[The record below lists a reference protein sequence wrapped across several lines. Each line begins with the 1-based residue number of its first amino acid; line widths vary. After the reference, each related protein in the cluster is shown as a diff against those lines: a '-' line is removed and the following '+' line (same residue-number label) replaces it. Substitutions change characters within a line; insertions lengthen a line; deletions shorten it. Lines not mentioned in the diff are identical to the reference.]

1 LATPD
6 AGGRSQRREAKWREI
21 CAGLGIPLDGATGI
35 SYAKGSIIGRSPAF
49 SRLMD
54 LGLDGKTAIVT
65 GASRGIGKYIAEALA
80 REGCNLAI
88 CARSEDDLRAAAQ
101 DIEDEGAAVLALPMD
116 VTDDGEPER
125 LVAEAADRFG
135 RIDTYVG
142 NVGGNRRGE
151 FAELSDEDWEDLINL
166 NFMSHVRVSRAAIP
180 HMRKVD
186 GASICYISSIFGREL
201 GGAGLSLYNTTKSA
215 LISVSKVMAQELAP
229 DIRVN
234 SVAPGSIRFP
244 GGSWDQRV
252 NEQPEKMEQFV
263 EENIA
268 IGRFG
273 RATEVADTVTF
284 LCSERASLITGAC
297 LNVDG
302 GQSHSLI

>member
-1 LATPD
+1 
-6 AGGRSQRREAKWREI
+6 
-21 CAGLGIPLDGATGI
+21 
-35 SYAKGSIIGRSPAF
+35 
-49 SRLMD
+49 MD
-54 LGLDGKTAIVT
+54 LGLDGRTAIVT
-65 GASRGIGKYIAEALA
+65 GASRGIGKYIALELALQ
-80 REGCNLAI
+80 GSNVAI
-88 CARSEDDLRAAAQ
+88 CARTESDLDAAAAE
-101 DIEDEGAAVLALPMD
+101 IRDEGAEVLALPMD
-116 VTDDGEPER
+116 VTETGEPER
-125 LVAEAADRFG
+125 LVEETHNRFG
-135 RIDTYVG
+135 RIDIYVG
-142 NVGGNRRGE
+142 NVGGNRRGDFE
-151 FAELSDEDWEDLINL
+151 ELSDEDWEALINL

-180 HMRKVD
+180 HMRDVD
-186 GASICYISSIFGREL
+186 DASICYISSIFGREL

-229 DIRVN
+229 EIRVN

-252 NEQPEKMEQFV
+252 KEQPEKMTEFV

-268 IGRFG
+268 IERFG
-273 RATEVADTVTF
+273 RATEVADTVVF

>member
-1 LATPD
+1 MPVEVL
-6 AGGRSQRREAKWREI
+6 I
-21 CAGLGIPLDGATGI
+21 LYLDSDQLFHDPSCI
-35 SYAKGSIIGRSPAF
+35 
-49 SRLMD
+49 MD
-54 LGLDGKTAIVT
+54 LGLDGRTAIVT
-65 GASRGIGKYIAEALA
+65 GASRGIGKYIALELA
-80 REGCNLAI
+80 RQGSNVAI
-88 CARSEDDLRAAAQ
+88 CARTESDLDAAAAE
-101 DIEDEGAAVLALPMD
+101 IRDEGAEVLALPMD
-116 VTDDGEPER
+116 VTETGEPER
-125 LVAEAADRFG
+125 LVEETHNRFG
-135 RIDTYVG
+135 RIDIYVG
-142 NVGGNRRGE
+142 NAGGNRRGDFE
-151 FAELSDEDWEDLINL
+151 ELSDEDWEALINL

-180 HMRKVD
+180 HMRDVD
-186 GASICYISSIFGREL
+186 DASICYISSIFGREL

-229 DIRVN
+229 EIRVN

-252 NEQPEKMEQFV
+252 KEQPEKMTEFV

-268 IGRFG
+268 IERFG
-273 RATEVADTVTF
+273 RATEVADTVAF

>member
-1 LATPD
+1 
-6 AGGRSQRREAKWREI
+6 
-21 CAGLGIPLDGATGI
+21 
-35 SYAKGSIIGRSPAF
+35 
-49 SRLMD
+49 MD
-54 LGLDGKTAIVT
+54 LGLEDRVAIVT
-65 GASRGIGKYIAEALA
+65 GASRGIGKYIAKALA
-80 REGCNLAI
+80 REGCDVSI
-88 CARSEDDLRAAAQ
+88 CARTQEDLDEAARE
-101 DIEDEGAAVLALPMD
+101 IEKEGAEVLALPMD
-116 VTDDGEPER
+116 VTDDGEPSR
-125 LVAEAADRFG
+125 LVAETVARFD

-142 NVGGNRRGE
+142 NVGGNRRGNFE
-151 FAELSDEDWEDLINL
+151 ELSDEDWEDLINL

-180 HMRKVD
+180 HLRNVE
-186 GASICYISSIFGREL
+186 GGSICYISSIFGREL

-229 DIRVN
+229 EIRVN

-252 NEQPEKMEQFV
+252 QEKPEEMEGFV

-273 RATEVADTVTF
+273 RAEEVADAVTF

-297 LNVDG
+297 INVDG

>member
-1 LATPD
+1 
-6 AGGRSQRREAKWREI
+6 
-21 CAGLGIPLDGATGI
+21 
-35 SYAKGSIIGRSPAF
+35 
-49 SRLMD
+49 MD
-54 LGLDGKTAIVT
+54 LGLDGRTAIVT
-65 GASRGIGKYIAEALA
+65 GASRGIGKYIAQALA
-80 REGCNLAI
+80 REGCNVTI
-88 CARSEDDLRAAAQ
+88 CARTESDLEEAAEEIGEEGQ
-101 DIEDEGAAVLALPMD
+101 DVLAVPMD
-116 VTDDGEPER
+116 VTEAGEPER
-125 LVAEAADRFG
+125 LVQKTADRFG

-142 NVGGNRRGE
+142 NVGGNRRGDFE
-151 FAELSDEDWEDLINL
+151 ELSDEDWEDLINL

-180 HMRKVD
+180 HMREVE

-229 DIRVN
+229 EIRVN

-252 NEQPEKMEQFV
+252 KENPEEMEQFV
-263 EENIA
+263 QENIA

-273 RATEVADTVTF
+273 RAEEVADAVTF
-284 LCSERASLITGAC
+284 LCSERASLITGSC
-297 LNVDG
+297 INVDG

>member
-1 LATPD
+1 
-6 AGGRSQRREAKWREI
+6 
-21 CAGLGIPLDGATGI
+21 
-35 SYAKGSIIGRSPAF
+35 
-49 SRLMD
+49 MD
-54 LGLDGKTAIVT
+54 LGLDGRTAIVT
-65 GASRGIGKYIAEALA
+65 GASRGIGKYIALELA
-80 REGCNLAI
+80 RQGSNVAI
-88 CARSEDDLRAAAQ
+88 CARTESDLDAAAAE
-101 DIEDEGAAVLALPMD
+101 IRDEGADVLALPMD
-116 VTDDGEPER
+116 VTETGEPER
-125 LVAEAADRFG
+125 LVEETYDRFG
-135 RIDTYVG
+135 RIDIYVG
-142 NVGGNRRGE
+142 NVGGNRRGDFE
-151 FAELSDEDWEDLINL
+151 ELSDEDWEALINL

-180 HMRKVD
+180 HMRDVD
-186 GASICYISSIFGREL
+186 DASICYISSIFGREL

-229 DIRVN
+229 EIRVN

-252 NEQPEKMEQFV
+252 KEQPEKMTEFV

-268 IGRFG
+268 IERFG
-273 RATEVADTVTF
+273 RATEVADAVAF